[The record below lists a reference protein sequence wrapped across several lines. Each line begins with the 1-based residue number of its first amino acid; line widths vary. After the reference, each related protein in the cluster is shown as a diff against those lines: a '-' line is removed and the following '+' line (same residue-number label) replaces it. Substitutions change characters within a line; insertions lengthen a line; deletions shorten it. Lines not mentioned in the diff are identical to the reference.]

1 MWEITKHFDFC
12 YGHRVHTQ
20 ELDAE
25 LSCNSACKCRHLH
38 GHQGKLKVTLAGKE
52 LKNGMV
58 TDFHHLNWLKV
69 FIDDYFDH
77 KMIMDFN
84 DPYLLNIVAPL
95 DFVDSDFYLHIHCAD
110 ISVSQLS
117 LAIIDDDVLREA
129 ALTPAEREVLEGLVV
144 VDFVPTSENLA
155 KFIFDWVSMRM
166 AEHCKEEEITV
177 QSVVF
182 EETPKS
188 SSTYTGEFYVR

>member
-77 KMIMDFN
+77 KMIMDIN
-84 DPYLLNIVAPL
+84 DPYLSNIVAPL
-95 DFVDSDFYLHIHCAD
+95 DFYDGDYYAHILCENYKP
-110 ISVSQLS
+110 SGLS
-117 LAIIDDDVLREA
+117 LAIIDYNILDEI

-155 KFIFDWVSMRM
+155 KFIFDWVSFRM
-166 AEHCKEEEITV
+166 AEHCNKEKIV
-177 QSVVF
+177 VKSVVF

-188 SSTYTGEFYVR
+188 SSTYTGEFDVW

>member
-20 ELDAE
+20 ELDAA

-38 GHQGKLKVTLAGKE
+38 GHQGKLKITLAGKD
-52 LKNGMV
+52 LHDGMV

-77 KMIMDFN
+77 KMIMDAK
-84 DPYLLNIVAPL
+84 DPYLPNILEPL
-95 DFVDSDFYLHIHCAD
+95 TFYDGDYVLHVPCAA
-110 ISVSQLS
+110 INVTQLS
-117 LAIIDDDVLREA
+117 LAIIDDDVFNEV
-129 ALTPAEREVLEGLVV
+129 ALTAAEREVLEGLVV

-155 KFIFDWVSMRM
+155 KFIFDWVTFRM
-166 AEHCKEEEITV
+166 LEHCTENEITV
-177 QSVVF
+177 KSVVF

-188 SSTYTGEFYVR
+188 SSTYTVEA

>member
-1 MWEITKHFDFC
+1 
-12 YGHRVHTQ
+12 
-20 ELDAE
+20 
-25 LSCNSACKCRHLH
+25 
-38 GHQGKLKVTLAGKE
+38 
-52 LKNGMV
+52 
-58 TDFHHLNWLKV
+58 
-69 FIDDYFDH
+69 
-77 KMIMDFN
+77 MIMDFN

>member
-20 ELDAE
+20 ELDAA
-25 LSCNSACKCRHLH
+25 LSCYSSCKCRHLH
-38 GHQGKLKVTLAGKE
+38 GHQGKLKVTLAGKT
-52 LKNGMV
+52 LTNGMV

-77 KMIMDFN
+77 KMIMDIN
-84 DPYLLNIVAPL
+84 DPYLPNMVAPL
-95 DFVDSDFYLHIHCAD
+95 TFYDGEYYLHVPCAD
-110 ISVSQLS
+110 MNVSQLS
-117 LAIIDDDVLREA
+117 LAIIDDDVLEEV
-129 ALTPAEREVLEGLVV
+129 ALTSAEREVLEGLVV

-155 KFIFDWVSMRM
+155 KFIFDWVTFRM
-166 AEHCKEEEITV
+166 LEHCREEKIIV
-177 QSVVF
+177 KSVVF

-188 SSTYTGEFYVR
+188 SSTYTVT